1 MSVEPTQRQRTEHG
15 WLLQLRTSQAF
26 AYYLSEVEKR
36 AKLAMREVCAEDPKG
51 TREFHA
57 GRLSAL
63 TEAAALVEKKYKEL
77 KPLVEVVEL

>member
-1 MSVEPTQRQRTEHG
+1 M
-15 WLLQLRTSQAF
+15 
-26 AYYLSEVEKR
+26 SEVEKR
-36 AKLAMREVCAEDPKG
+36 AKLAMREVCAECPQG